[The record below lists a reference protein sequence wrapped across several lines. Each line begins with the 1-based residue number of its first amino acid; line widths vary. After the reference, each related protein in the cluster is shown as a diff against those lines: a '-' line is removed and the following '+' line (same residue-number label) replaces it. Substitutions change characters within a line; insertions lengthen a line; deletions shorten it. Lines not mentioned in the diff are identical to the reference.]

1 MCCLFNRCRCGC
13 WNSGCGCNNNGCGCG
28 CGSNSGR
35 LQQWYA
41 VPTTAVAATELTEQ
55 DLTMVTLSATE
66 TDLMQLPTTAVA
78 ATADAA
84 ATVDAAAQCRL
95 MMEAAA
101 AITN

>member
-1 MCCLFNRCRCGC
+1 MDVDAGILDADVTITAPTVA
-13 WNSGCGCNNNGCGCG
+13 
-28 CGSNSGR
+28 
-35 LQQWYA
+35 A
-41 VPTTAVAATELTEQ
+41 VPTMAVAATELTEQ

>member
-1 MCCLFNRCRCGC
+1 MDAGILDADVTITDAAVA
-13 WNSGCGCNNNGCGCG
+13 
-28 CGSNSGR
+28 
-35 LQQWYA
+35 A
-41 VPTTAVAATELTEQ
+41 VPTVAAAPTELTEQ

>member
-1 MCCLFNRCRCGC
+1 MDVDAGILDADVTITDAAVA
-13 WNSGCGCNNNGCGCG
+13 
-28 CGSNSGR
+28 
-35 LQQWYA
+35 A
-41 VPTTAVAATELTEQ
+41 VPTVAAAPTVAADPKTAVDA
-55 DLTMVTLSATE
+55 TMVTLSATE

>member
-1 MCCLFNRCRCGC
+1 MDVDAGILDADVTITDAAVAAVPTVAAAPTVA
-13 WNSGCGCNNNGCGCG
+13 
-28 CGSNSGR
+28 
-35 LQQWYA
+35 A

-66 TDLMQLPTTAVA
+66 TDLMQFPTTAVA

>member
-1 MCCLFNRCRCGC
+1 MDVDAGILDADVTITDAAVA
-13 WNSGCGCNNNGCGCG
+13 
-28 CGSNSGR
+28 
-35 LQQWYA
+35 A
-41 VPTTAVAATELTEQ
+41 VPTEAEAPTVDAVPTKAVDATELKEQ

>member
-1 MCCLFNRCRCGC
+1 MDVDAGILDADVTITDAAVA
-13 WNSGCGCNNNGCGCG
+13 
-28 CGSNSGR
+28 
-35 LQQWYA
+35 A
-41 VPTTAVAATELTEQ
+41 VPTVAAAPTVAAVPTMAVAATELTEQ

-84 ATVDAAAQCRL
+84 APVDAAAQCRL

>member
-1 MCCLFNRCRCGC
+1 MDVDAGILDADVTITDAAVAEVQRVAAAPTVA
-13 WNSGCGCNNNGCGCG
+13 
-28 CGSNSGR
+28 
-35 LQQWYA
+35 A

>member
-1 MCCLFNRCRCGC
+1 MDVDVDAGILDADVTITAPTVAAVPTTAVA
-13 WNSGCGCNNNGCGCG
+13 
-28 CGSNSGR
+28 
-35 LQQWYA
+35 A

-84 ATVDAAAQCRL
+84 ATVDVAA
-95 MMEAAA
+95 
-101 AITN
+101 

>member
-1 MCCLFNRCRCGC
+1 MDVDAGILDADVTITDAAVA
-13 WNSGCGCNNNGCGCG
+13 
-28 CGSNSGR
+28 
-35 LQQWYA
+35 A
-41 VPTTAVAATELTEQ
+41 VPTVAAAATELTEQ